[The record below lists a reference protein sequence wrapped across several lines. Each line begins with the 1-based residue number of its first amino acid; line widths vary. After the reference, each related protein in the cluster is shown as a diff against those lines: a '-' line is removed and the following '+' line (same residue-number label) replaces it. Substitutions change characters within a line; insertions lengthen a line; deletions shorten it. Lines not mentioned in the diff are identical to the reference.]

1 MKVNGII
8 AEYNP
13 FHNGH
18 KYHMEESRRSTG
30 ADYTIIAMSGNF
42 MQRGAPALLDKYTR
56 TKMAL
61 LGGADLVLEIPA
73 FYACGSAE
81 YFATGAAALLDKLGV
96 VDYLCFG
103 SEWGRED
110 VLYRIA
116 RILSD
121 EPEGYRLRLRT
132 ELRQGRSFPAARC
145 NALMD
150 YCPALGDSIMDVFS
164 SPNNIL
170 GIEYLKA
177 LTARQSAI
185 VPHTTKRIGSD
196 YHDKRLGENQSS
208 ALAIRHA
215 IFSRLDLDFLSD
227 QMPGEALEIMKEALS
242 LTMPIRPNDFSLPL
256 HYKLLQE
263 TEEGYE
269 KYMDVSPD
277 LSDRILKSVYQF
289 TGFSGFC
296 DFLKT
301 RNLTYTRISRCM
313 THILLNI
320 TKAELEAAKAI
331 DHVPY
336 ARVLGF
342 RRSASPLLSA
352 IREHSSIPMVTRLSE
367 ARSLLSEPAWYMLR
381 RDIAIANLYNSTA
394 AQRPRTPAAHEPP
407 APRAMINEYS
417 SQPVIV

>member
-18 KYHMEESRRSTG
+18 RYHMEESLRSTG

-81 YFATGAAALLDKLGV
+81 YFATGAAALLDRLGV
-96 VDYLCFG
+96 VNFLCFG
-103 SEWGRED
+103 SESGQED
-110 VLYRIA
+110 VLSRIA
-116 RILSD
+116 RILSE
-121 EPEGYRLRLRT
+121 EPEDYRLRLRA
-132 ELRQGRSFPAARC
+132 ELRQGHSYPAARC
-145 NALMD
+145 SALMGF
-150 YCPALGDSIMDVFS
+150 CPALGDSIMDAFS

-177 LTARQSAI
+177 LSARHSAI

-227 QMPGEALEIMKEALS
+227 QMPGEVLEVMREALS
-242 LTMPIRPNDFSLPL
+242 LTLPVRPNDFSLPL

-263 TEEGYE
+263 AEDGYE

-277 LSDRILKSVYQF
+277 LSDRIRNSVYQF
-289 TGFSGFC
+289 TCFSGFC
-296 DFLKT
+296 DLLKT

-313 THILLNI
+313 THILLDI
-320 TKAELEAAKAI
+320 TKAELEAAKAL
-331 DHVPY
+331 DCAPY

-342 RRSASPLLSA
+342 RRSASPLLAA
-352 IREHSSIPMVTRLSE
+352 IREHSSVPLITRLPE
-367 ARSLLSEPAWYMLR
+367 ARSLLSEPAWNMLR
-381 RDIAIANLYNSTA
+381 RDIAITNLYNCVA
-394 AQRPRTPAAHEPP
+394 AQRPRISAPREPFS
-407 APRAMINEYS
+407 PRAMQNEYS
-417 SQPVIV
+417 SQPVII